1 VEELLILNHVHMNKI
16 LLLNV
21 KEMEILPVNL
31 KKKDKVKFLI
41 LLVLDIYP
49 YLLLYQLI
57 VLLKEM
63 NLC

>member
-1 VEELLILNHVHMNKI
+1 MEELLILNHVHMNKI

-31 KKKDKVKFLI
+31 KKKDRVKFLI